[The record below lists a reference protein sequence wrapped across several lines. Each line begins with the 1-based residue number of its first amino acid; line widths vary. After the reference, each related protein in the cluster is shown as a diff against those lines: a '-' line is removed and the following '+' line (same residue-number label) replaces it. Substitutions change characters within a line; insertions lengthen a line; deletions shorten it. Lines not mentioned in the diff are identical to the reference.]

1 MVERE
6 MHLRH
11 WANFRR
17 TRYRIT
23 RGGLAFTAAL
33 LLVALAAALS
43 ANNLLFLIGAAM
55 LATLMVSS
63 FVSRLSLAGL
73 QVDLL
78 LPEHISARRPTP
90 ARIRLRNLKW
100 IMPSVSIQISGAPFD
115 GVESILR
122 TPIYYPILPGRAVM
136 EEAAEVIFPR
146 RGEHGNNLFVF
157 TTRFPFGFIEKKIN
171 VALKRDTLVYPAI
184 ESRPEWEPLAAAIRG
199 ELESQA
205 PGGEHDFYRIRPY
218 VSSESA
224 RHLDWK
230 STARTGE
237 LQVREFA
244 REQRQTLE
252 IILDRRI
259 AAGQE
264 EWLEKAIEC
273 CAFLVWEFQASP
285 LVFRSQRFVAR
296 VPDDSDIYGVLR
308 FLAVTMPDS
317 AVLSEPASD
326 EPTIQVLLSADPQ
339 SMVNGGW
346 RPAHLACPAA
356 GAGQISAANERK

>member
-1 MVERE
+1 
-6 MHLRH
+6 
-11 WANFRR
+11 
-17 TRYRIT
+17 
-23 RGGLAFTAAL
+23 
-33 LLVALAAALS
+33 
-43 ANNLLFLIGAAM
+43 
-55 LATLMVSS
+55 
-63 FVSRLSLAGL
+63 
-73 QVDLL
+73 
-78 LPEHISARRPTP
+78 
-90 ARIRLRNLKW
+90 
-100 IMPSVSIQISGAPFD
+100 
-115 GVESILR
+115 
-122 TPIYYPILPGRAVM
+122 M
-136 EEAAEVIFPR
+136 EEEAEVYFLK

-259 AAGQE
+259 VVDQE
-264 EWLEKAIEC
+264 AQQDWFETAIEC
-273 CAFLVWEFQASP
+273 CAFLAWEFQSSP
-285 LVFRSQRFVAR
+285 LVFRSQRYVAR
-296 VPDDSDIYGVLR
+296 VPDDSDIYEILR
-308 FLAVTMPDS
+308 FLALTMPD
-317 AVLSEPASD
+317 AGDLAEPFRD
-326 EPTIQVLLSADPQ
+326 EPTIQVLLSADPR
-339 SMVNGGW
+339 SMVEAGW
-346 RPAHLACPAA
+346 SPAHVVHCPP
-356 GAGQISAANERK
+356 K

>member
-1 MVERE
+1 MAVRPWSN
-6 MHLRH
+6 LR
-11 WANFRR
+11 RM
-17 TRYRIT
+17 RYRIT
-23 RGGLAFTAAL
+23 RGGLTFTAAL

-43 ANNLLFLIGAAM
+43 ANNLLFLIAAAM

-78 LPEHISARRPTP
+78 LPEHICARRATP

-100 IMPSVSIQISGAPFD
+100 IMPSVSIQISGAPVN

-122 TPIYYPILPGRAVM
+122 KPIYYPILPGRSVIE
-136 EEAAEVIFPR
+136 EEAEVVFPR
-146 RGEHGNNLFVF
+146 RGEHGDNLFIF
-157 TTRFPFGFIEKKIN
+157 TTRFPFGFIEKNIS

-184 ESRPEWEPLAAAIRG
+184 EARAEWEPLVAAIRG
-199 ELESQA
+199 DLETQA

-224 RHLDWK
+224 RYLDWK

-252 IILDRRI
+252 ILLDRRI
-259 AAGQE
+259 TSGQE
-264 EWLEKAIEC
+264 AWFEDAVEC
-273 CAFLVWEFQASP
+273 CAYLAWEFQASP
-285 LVFRSQRFVAR
+285 LIVRSQRYLAR
-296 VPDDSDIYGVLR
+296 VPEDSDIYDILR
-308 FLAVTMPDS
+308 FLAVTTPDHGM
-317 AVLSEPASD
+317 LNEPASD
-326 EPTIQVLLSADPQ
+326 EPSVQVLLSADPQ
-339 SMVNGGW
+339 SVLQSGW
-346 RPAHLACPAA
+346 QPAHVAAPA
-356 GAGQISAANERK
+356 GR

>member
-1 MVERE
+1 M
-6 MHLRH
+6 
-11 WANFRR
+11 
-17 TRYRIT
+17 RYRIT
-23 RGGLAFTAAL
+23 RGGVAFTVAL

-43 ANNLLFLIGAAM
+43 ANNLLFLIAAAM
-55 LATLMVSS
+55 LATLLVSS

-90 ARIRLRNLKW
+90 AHIRLRNLKW
-100 IMPSVSIQISGAPFD
+100 IMPSVSIQISGAPVD
-115 GVESILR
+115 GRESILR
-122 TPIYYPILPGRAVM
+122 TPIYYPILPGRAM
-136 EEAAEVIFPR
+136 IEEEAEVYFPR

-184 ESRPEWEPLAAAIRG
+184 EPRDEWEPLAAAIRG

-252 IILDRRI
+252 IVLDRRI
-259 AAGQE
+259 GPGQE
-264 EWLEKAIEC
+264 EWFETAIEC
-273 CAFLVWEFQASP
+273 CAFLAWEFQASP
-285 LVFRSQRFVAR
+285 LVLRSQRYVAR
-296 VPDDSDIYGVLR
+296 VPDDSDIYGILR
-308 FLAVTMPDS
+308 FLALAMPD
-317 AVLSEPASD
+317 AGTLSEPVRD
-326 EPTIQVLLSADPQ
+326 EPAIQILLSVDPQ
-339 SMVNGGW
+339 SMMDAGW
-346 RPAHLACPAA
+346 NPAHMACPPA
-356 GAGQISAANERK
+356 

>member
-1 MVERE
+1 M
-6 MHLRH
+6 
-11 WANFRR
+11 
-17 TRYRIT
+17 RYRIT
-23 RGGLAFTAAL
+23 RGGVAFTVAL

-43 ANNLLFLIGAAM
+43 ANNLLFLIAAAM
-55 LATLMVSS
+55 LATLLVSS

-90 ARIRLRNLKW
+90 AHIRLRNLKW
-100 IMPSVSIQISGAPFD
+100 IMPSVSIQISGAPVD
-115 GVESILR
+115 GRESILR
-122 TPIYYPILPGRAVM
+122 TPIYYPILPGRAM
-136 EEAAEVIFPR
+136 IEEEAEVYFPR

-184 ESRPEWEPLAAAIRG
+184 EPRDEWEPLAAAIRG

-252 IILDRRI
+252 IVLDRRI
-259 AAGQE
+259 GPGQE
-264 EWLEKAIEC
+264 EWFETAIEC
-273 CAFLVWEFQASP
+273 CAFLAWEFQASP
-285 LVFRSQRFVAR
+285 LVLRSQRYVAR
-296 VPDDSDIYGVLR
+296 VPDDSDIYGILR
-308 FLAVTMPDS
+308 FLALAMPD
-317 AVLSEPASD
+317 AGTLSEPVRD
-326 EPTIQVLLSADPQ
+326 EPAIQILLSVDPQ
-339 SMVNGGW
+339 SMVDAGW
-346 RPAHLACPAA
+346 NPAHMACPPA
-356 GAGQISAANERK
+356 

>member
-1 MVERE
+1 MA
-6 MHLRH
+6 LRS
-11 WANFRR
+11 WSNLRR
-17 TRYRIT
+17 IRYRIT
-23 RGGLAFTAAL
+23 RGGLTFTAAL

-43 ANNLLFLIGAAM
+43 ANNLLFLIAAAM

-78 LPEHISARRPTP
+78 LPEHICARRSTA

-100 IMPSVSIQISGAPFD
+100 IMPSVSIQISGEPLN

-122 TPIYYPILPGRAVM
+122 EPIYYPILPGRSAI
-136 EEAAEVIFPR
+136 EEETEVLFPR
-146 RGEHGNNLFVF
+146 RGEHGDNLFIF
-157 TTRFPFGFIEKKIN
+157 TTRFPFGFIEKNIS

-184 ESRPEWEPLAAAIRG
+184 EARPEWEPLAAAIRG
-199 ELESQA
+199 ELEAQA

-237 LQVREFA
+237 LQIREFA

-259 AAGQE
+259 GAGQE
-264 EWLEKAIEC
+264 AWFEEAVEC
-273 CAFLVWEFQASP
+273 CAYLVWEFQANP
-285 LVFRSQRFVAR
+285 LVVRSQRFVGR
-296 VPDDSDIYGVLR
+296 VPEDSDIYDILR
-308 FLAVTMPDS
+308 FLAVTAPDS
-317 AVLSEPASD
+317 GLVSEPAID
-326 EPTIQVLLSADPQ
+326 EPSVQVLLSADPQ
-339 SMVNGGW
+339 SMVSNGW
-346 RPAHLACPAA
+346 RPAHVACPA
-356 GAGQISAANERK
+356 GR

>member
-1 MVERE
+1 MPWRSWSN
-6 MHLRH
+6 LRGM
-11 WANFRR
+11 
-17 TRYRIT
+17 RYRVT
-23 RGGLAFTAAL
+23 RGGVAFTVAL
-33 LLVALAAALS
+33 LLVALAGALT
-43 ANNLLFLIGAAM
+43 ANNLLFLIAAAM
-55 LATLMVSS
+55 IATLLVSG

-78 LPEHISARRPTP
+78 LPQHICARRPTP
-90 ARIRLRNLKW
+90 AKIRLHNLKW
-100 IMPSVSIQISGAPFD
+100 FMPSVSIQISGAPYE
-115 GVESILR
+115 GRESILR
-122 TPIYYPILPGRAVM
+122 TPIYYPLLPGRSVIE
-136 EEAAEVIFPR
+136 EEAEVYFPR

-157 TTRFPFGFIEKKIN
+157 TTRFPFGFIEKKLN

-184 ESRPEWEPLAAAIRG
+184 EARPEWEPLATAIRG
-199 ELESQA
+199 ELETQA

-259 AAGQE
+259 SPGQE

-273 CAFLVWEFQASP
+273 CAFLAWEFQSSP
-285 LVFRSQRFVAR
+285 VVFRSQRCVIR
-296 VPDDSDIYGVLR
+296 VPGDSDVYAILR
-308 FLAVTMPDS
+308 FLALAMPDPS
-317 AVLSEPASD
+317 SLAERLED
-326 EPTIQVLLSADPQ
+326 EATIQVLLSTDPQ
-339 SMVNGGW
+339 RMADAGW
-346 RPAHLACPAA
+346 HPAHLACPVAR
-356 GAGQISAANERK
+356 QEIR

>member
-1 MVERE
+1 M
-6 MHLRH
+6 
-11 WANFRR
+11 
-17 TRYRIT
+17 RYRIT
-23 RGGLAFTAAL
+23 RGGVAFTVALLVVATSAAL
-33 LLVALAAALS
+33 T
-43 ANNLLFLIGAAM
+43 ANNLLFLIAAAM
-55 LATLMVSS
+55 LATLLVSS

-90 ARIRLRNLKW
+90 AHIRLRNLKW
-100 IMPSVSIQISGAPFD
+100 IMPSVSIQISGAPLD
-115 GVESILR
+115 GRESILR
-122 TPIYYPILPGRAVM
+122 TPIYYPILPGRAVLE
-136 EEAAEVIFPR
+136 EEAEVYFPR
-146 RGEHGNNLFVF
+146 RGEHGHNLFVF

-184 ESRPEWEPLAAAIRG
+184 EPRPEWEPLAAAIRG

-259 AAGQE
+259 DPAAE
-264 EWLEKAIEC
+264 EQQAWFETAIEC
-273 CAFLVWEFQASP
+273 CAFLAWEFQETP
-285 LVFRSQRFVAR
+285 LVVRSQRYLAR
-296 VPDDSDIYGVLR
+296 VPDDSDIYGILR
-308 FLAVTMPDS
+308 FLAKAAPD
-317 AVLSEPASD
+317 AGVLGDNVLD
-326 EPTIQVLLSADPQ
+326 EPSIQILLSADPE
-339 SMVNGGW
+339 SLVEAGW
-346 RPAHLACPAA
+346 SPAHVACPRNKDE
-356 GAGQISAANERK
+356 IR